1 MSRQLFVKISNS
13 ANTIQFLTVSPDYN
27 TLLINA
33 CNDFRVKITSF
44 VRITDSYLGIKDDKT
59 LQYIY
64 DQHLKNHK
72 DDDEELVLVGL
83 EENEVFTQKELEY
96 FKLADYSKISNL
108 IKNLKNAESVDIC
121 FLADTTYSMT
131 PYVKQV
137 KNVITAANSAL
148 RTIFPDIKLRSAFIG
163 YGDYDKNGKRTN
175 DQIIVKPFTSN
186 VTEFEKNIEE
196 IKFSGGGD
204 EAEDVFGGLEQVPK
218 LAWLNSS
225 RVLFHMADAPCHGR
239 AYYDTTKFKSD
250 DHPKGDPKGLN
261 IKDLLKNIFDKGI
274 DYYFTRI
281 NDTTDIMIEVFN
293 KEIDLLSKRNIRKY
307 ELKQDQE
314 ILNSLVTSLTF
325 TIGNTQTL
333 SMLYDEQR
341 ESLEPKNKEIK
352 RDTLNFK
359 NDSHLKEHDAE
370 IYEFIFNGTLEDIK
384 EMKRN
389 YDKKITDGKKIE
401 VINIEINEKINI
413 VRKPAKIKLSESPFS
428 KGNLRYAYA
437 CKIKKE
443 GEKDFKEY
451 VAKNSLFK
459 NGSGDRY
466 ENMKRNIYLQLLAKY
481 FAEEFLKESKSVIP
495 VKFLNVFLIQLA
507 DTFEY
512 YSIEDYLDGTF
523 QKWNGSL
530 GMINPTIYS
539 STLVSFSH
547 WIYEKTDH
555 YMIVNDLQGF
565 RRGSKGKEEYVLTD
579 PAISCIQRQ
588 FTGTDLGQFGIIKY
602 FEKHECNSHCKRLEL
617 SQKVILPDGRTIDLP
632 LRVETGTETILI

>member
-1 MSRQLFVKISNS
+1 MRFSVIKISFYNLSIDLFQLFK
-13 ANTIQFLTVSPDYN
+13 A
-27 TLLINA
+27 A
-33 CNDFRVKITSF
+33 R
-44 VRITDSYLGIKDDKT
+44 
-59 LQYIY
+59 
-64 DQHLKNHK
+64 
-72 DDDEELVLVGL
+72 
-83 EENEVFTQKELEY
+83 ELEY
-96 FKLADYSKISNL
+96 FRLADFSKISNL

-121 FLADTTYSMT
+121 FLADITYSMK
-131 PYVKQV
+131 PYVSKV
-137 KNVITAANSAL
+137 KNVITAANTEL
-148 RTIFPDIKLRSAFIG
+148 RKIFPDIKLRSAFIG
-163 YGDYDKNGKRTN
+163 YGDYDKTGKRTK

-186 VTEFEKNIEE
+186 VSEFEKNIEE
-196 IKFSGGGD
+196 IQFSGGGD

-225 RVLFHMADAPCHGR
+225 RVLFHLADAPCHGQ
-239 AYYDTTKFKSD
+239 AYYDTKTFKSD
-250 DHPKGDPKGLN
+250 HHPKGDPKGLN
-261 IKDLLKNIFDKGI
+261 IKELLKNIFDKGI
-274 DYYFTRI
+274 NYYFTRI
-281 NDTTDIMIEVFN
+281 NDTTDIMIEAFN
-293 KEIDLLSKRNIRKY
+293 KEIGLLSKKKIETY

-325 TIGNTQTL
+325 SIGNTQTL

-341 ESLEPKNKEIK
+341 EPLKPKNKEIK

-359 NDSHLKEHDAE
+359 NDSHLKEHDAK

-401 VINIEINEKINI
+401 HLIKCDC
-413 VRKPAKIKLSESPFS
+413 KPAKIKLSESPFS

-443 GEKDFKEY
+443 GDKNFIEY
-451 VAKNSLFK
+451 VAKNSLFI

-466 ENMKRNIYLQLLAKY
+466 PNMEKNIYLQLVAKY
-481 FAEEFLKESKSVIP
+481 LAEEFLKESKSVIP

-507 DTFEY
+507 DTQEY
-512 YSIEDYLDGTF
+512 YSIEDYLVGTF

-539 STLVSFSH
+539 NTLVSFSH
-547 WIYEKTDH
+547 WVYEKTDH

-565 RRGSKGKEEYVLTD
+565 KRGQISGEEYVLTD

-602 FEKHECNSHCKRLEL
+602 FEKHECNTHCLKLNL
-617 SQKVILPDGRTIDLP
+617 SQTVILPDGRQIDLP
-632 LRVETGTETILI
+632 LRAETGTDTITK

>member
-1 MSRQLFVKISNS
+1 
-13 ANTIQFLTVSPDYN
+13 
-27 TLLINA
+27 
-33 CNDFRVKITSF
+33 
-44 VRITDSYLGIKDDKT
+44 
-59 LQYIY
+59 
-64 DQHLKNHK
+64 
-72 DDDEELVLVGL
+72 
-83 EENEVFTQKELEY
+83 
-96 FKLADYSKISNL
+96 LADFSKISNL

-131 PYVKQV
+131 PYVKKV
-137 KNVITAANSAL
+137 KNVITAANAAL
-148 RTIFPDIKLRSAFIG
+148 RAIFPDIQLRSAFIG
-163 YGDYDKNGKRTN
+163 YGDYDKNGDRTK

-186 VTEFEKNIEE
+186 VSEFEKSIEE

-204 EAEDVFGGLEQVPK
+204 GAEDVFGGLEQVPK
-218 LAWLNSS
+218 LSWLNSS
-225 RVLFHMADAPCHGR
+225 KVLFHMADAPCHGK
-239 AYYDTTKFKSD
+239 AYYDTKKFKSD

-261 IKDLLKNIFDKGI
+261 IIDLLKNVFDKGI

-281 NDTTDIMIEVFN
+281 NETTDIMIEAFN
-293 KEIDLLSKRNIRKY
+293 REIDLLSKKKIQTF

-333 SMLYDEQR
+333 SMLYDEER

-352 RDTLNFK
+352 RGSLNFK

-370 IYEFIFNGTLEDIK
+370 IYEFEFKLKESSKEKKISFEEEDFFSFEVLK
-384 EMKRN
+384 EMKQN
-389 YDKKITDGKKIE
+389 YDKKIKDGKKIE
-401 VINIEINEKINI
+401 QFIKIN
-413 VRKPAKIKLSESPFS
+413 RKPAKIKLSESPFS

-443 GEKDFKEY
+443 GDKDFKEY

-466 ENMKRNIYLQLLAKY
+466 ENMKRNIFLQLLAKY

-507 DTFEY
+507 DTHEY

-547 WIYEKTDH
+547 WVYEKTDH
-555 YMIVNDLQGF
+555 YLIVNDLQGF
-565 RRGSKGKEEYVLTD
+565 RRGQINGEEYVLTD
-579 PAISCIQRQ
+579 PAISCIERQ

-602 FEKHECNSHCKRLEL
+602 FEKHECNKHCKELKL
-617 SQKVILPDGRTIDLP
+617 SQKVILPDGREIELR
-632 LRVETGTETILI
+632 LRVETGKETITK